1 MMIRKNWP
9 LIIVLS
15 AVAMLTSCLGNDD
28 NETDT
33 TYTYYNDAGIVSFSI
48 GTLKQYRDTVAK
60 DGSDSTY
67 YVNIL
72 GSTFPFVIDHVRGQI
87 YNPDSLPIR
96 TDVSRVVVTA
106 TTRNS
111 ALIYIKSLTSDSL
124 TRYNATDSMD
134 FRQPRVFRCLSLD
147 GTGWRKYDVKV
158 NVHQQSGDDFHW
170 NQMADQTAL
179 SQLSQMKAI
188 AMGDSLYVWGTVGGY
203 SVVLGG
209 SREEANLKLLA
220 PDINTPFA
228 EEVHK
233 GVVTMGQRMYFVNN
247 GYVLRTPDGIHYEQM
262 NHGQDGLLR
271 LIAASRRELFALNQ
285 SGAIVAS
292 RDEGATWEATTVDD
306 DAKLM
311 PKEIAGYTCQAMRTN
326 DDVDRVMIVGN
337 VEGQQYA
344 SAWTKISDYNDA
356 HITYPWT
363 YVDMADNHRYALPAY
378 DALTVSAYHEGAL
391 ALGRTASGDFSPL
404 LYSNDGG
411 ITWKNTY
418 TAALPEAFKAQKG
431 AFACVADADNYIWL
445 LNNNGQVWRGRLDRL
460 GWQKRK

>member
-67 YVNIL
+67 YVNIV
-72 GSTFPFVIDHVRGQI
+72 GSSFPFVIDHVRGQI
-87 YNPDSLPIR
+87 YNPDSLPVR
-96 TDVSRVVVTA
+96 TDLSRVVVTA

-111 ALIYIKSLTSDSL
+111 ALIYIKSLTSDSV

-147 GTGWRKYDVKV
+147 GTGWRKYDVKL
-158 NVHQQSGDDFHW
+158 NMHQQTGDDFHW
-170 NQMADQTAL
+170 KRMADQTAL
-179 SQLSQMKAI
+179 SQLSNMKAV

-209 SREEANLKLLA
+209 SRTEANMTLLS

-228 EEVHK
+228 EDVYK
-233 GVVTMGQRMYFVNN
+233 GIVTMGRRMYFVNN
-247 GYVLRTPDGIHYEQM
+247 GFVLRTPDGIHYEQM
-262 NHGQDGLLR
+262 NHGQDGLVR
-271 LIAASRRELFALNQ
+271 LIAASHRELFALNQ

-292 RDEGATWEATTVDD
+292 RDEGATWESTTVDD
-306 DAKLM
+306 DAQLM
-311 PKEIAGYTCQAMRTN
+311 PKEVAGYTCQPVRTN
-326 DDVDRVMIVGN
+326 SDVDRVMIVGN
-337 VEGQQYA
+337 VAGCQYA
-344 SAWTKISDYNDA
+344 AAWTKISDYNDA
-356 HITYPWT
+356 HITYPWI
-363 YVDMADNHRYALPAY
+363 YVDMADDNRYALPAY
-378 DALTVSAYHEGAL
+378 NSLTVTPYNEGAL
-391 ALGRTASGDFSPL
+391 ALGRTASGDYSKL

-411 ITWKNTY
+411 ITWKANAT
-418 TAALPEAFKAQKG
+418 TVLPTEFETQTG
-431 AFACVADADNYIWL
+431 AFACVADGDNYIWL
-445 LNNNGQVWRGRLDRL
+445 FNQQGQVWRGRLDRL
-460 GWQKRK
+460 GWLKR